1 MRLIEESDLSER
13 EQEIL
18 KLLATGASNKEIA
31 QRLFISPNTVK
42 VHLRNIFTK
51 IGAASRTEAV
61 LYALRVGLVT
71 QVVDEGQAS
80 AETEQPE
87 TSPQLEAEVVQPE
100 QAPMQLEVITPS
112 VTVERAPGR
121 RRTVWVALGV
131 MVLLAVTALG
141 WWWQTRSLERTLVPT
156 LTPTPM
162 VLPRWQLQQSLPVTL
177 SAPAAVVYEQTF
189 YFVTGQEDGAALRY
203 HPKQKSWQALAVKPT
218 PVRDAGAVLI
228 GELIYVPGGRLADGR
243 ATDRL
248 EVYNPRLDRWELR
261 ASLPSPRCAYALA
274 ALEGQLYLFG
284 GWDGRDYVADVFIYD
299 PQTDAWHTGQPMAA
313 RRGFAAAVAVG
324 GKILVLGGWD
334 GKTALATNSVYF
346 PQRDEN
352 GEKAWEDQL
361 PLPEGRYGLSA
372 AFLTDV
378 VYVIGGTDGQTE
390 LAPLRYDADGN
401 AWLPLELPPQEV
413 GVQPVV
419 LPLGTQLH
427 VFGGLHGDVGTAEYL
442 TYQASYVIVLPI
454 LQNSG
459 Q

>member
-1 MRLIEESDLSER
+1 M
-13 EQEIL
+13 
-18 KLLATGASNKEIA
+18 
-31 QRLFISPNTVK
+31 
-42 VHLRNIFTK
+42 
-51 IGAASRTEAV
+51 
-61 LYALRVGLVT
+61 
-71 QVVDEGQAS
+71 
-80 AETEQPE
+80 
-87 TSPQLEAEVVQPE
+87 
-100 QAPMQLEVITPS
+100 
-112 VTVERAPGR
+112 
-121 RRTVWVALGV
+121 
-131 MVLLAVTALG
+131 
-141 WWWQTRSLERTLVPT
+141 
-156 LTPTPM
+156 
-162 VLPRWQLQQSLPVTL
+162 TL

-189 YFVTGQEDGAALRY
+189 YFVTGQEDGAVFRY
-203 HPKQKSWQALAVKPT
+203 YPKQRSWQTLASKPT

-228 GELIYVPGGRLADGR
+228 GELIYVPGGRLADGQ

-248 EVYNPRLDRWELR
+248 EVYNPRLDRWEGR

-274 ALEGQLYLFG
+274 ALEGRLYLFG

-299 PQTDAWHTGQPMAA
+299 PQTDSWHTGQPMAA
-313 RRGFAAAVAVG
+313 RRGLAAAVGVG

-378 VYVIGGTDGQTE
+378 VYVIGGTDGQAE
-390 LAPLRYDADGN
+390 LAPLRYDADSN

-427 VFGGLHGDVGTAEYL
+427 VFGGLHGDVGTVEYL
-442 TYQASYVIVLPI
+442 TYQASYVIVLPV

-459 Q
+459 H